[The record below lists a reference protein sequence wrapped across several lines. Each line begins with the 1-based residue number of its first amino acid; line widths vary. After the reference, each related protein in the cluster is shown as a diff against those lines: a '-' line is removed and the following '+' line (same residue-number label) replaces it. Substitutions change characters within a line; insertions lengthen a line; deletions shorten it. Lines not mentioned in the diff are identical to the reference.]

1 MHLEYTNII
10 NQSRSL
16 VAFVLVSWIYFCILS
31 ILEKVYEIKKTYAN
45 NIDRN
50 NYHFIVRT
58 KKHL

>member
-31 ILEKVYEIKKTYAN
+31 ILEKVYEIKKLIQIT
-45 NIDRN
+45 
-50 NYHFIVRT
+50 
-58 KKHL
+58 